1 MNDPHLGFIVASY
14 AIGFAVIAGAIAWT
28 VIDHRIQSRALAE
41 LEARSGRRRS
51 SR

>member
-14 AIGFAVIAGAIAWT
+14 AIGLTVVVALIGWT
-28 VIDHRIQSRALAE
+28 ILDYRAQSRALAE

-51 SR
+51 RP